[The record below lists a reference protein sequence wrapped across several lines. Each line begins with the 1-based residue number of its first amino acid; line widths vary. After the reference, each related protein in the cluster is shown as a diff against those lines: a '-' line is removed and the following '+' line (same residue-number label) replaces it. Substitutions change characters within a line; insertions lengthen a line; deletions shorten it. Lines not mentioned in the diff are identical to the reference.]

1 MTPLP
6 PLFTRIACVLALG
19 FAGVAARAAA
29 PRIDADFPGGNII
42 VDGIE
47 GDTAFLRPDLR
58 DTQGDWFYW
67 AFRVRGAAG
76 RTLTFTFAS
85 DRFSAR
91 GPAVSADGGKTWR
104 WLGRAVVRN
113 SAFRHTFGPGD
124 DDVRFS
130 VGMPY
135 TEEHL
140 RAFLQQTAIRG
151 EVRQETLTR
160 TPKGRDVELLSF
172 GRLDGEPRFRVFFA
186 ARHHACEMMANYT
199 LEGVIAAVLAEDEV
213 GRWFRAHVECRAV
226 PFMDK
231 DGVEDG
237 DQGKNRRPHDHN
249 RDYAGEPIYAS
260 VAAVKRM
267 LPAWS
272 DGKLRVALDLH
283 CPALRG
289 RGHEVIHFVGGP
301 EADHW
306 ARATRLAQLL
316 ENLTAAG
323 PLSSR
328 VSDNLAWGQSWNKGE
343 DRLGHSF
350 GSWVRTVPG
359 LRVGSTL
366 EIPYARANGQ
376 EVNSDAARAFGRA
389 LAAAIRAYL
398 LEDGGDSPTRITGSR
413 SAPADR

>member
-1 MTPLP
+1 
-6 PLFTRIACVLALG
+6 
-19 FAGVAARAAA
+19 
-29 PRIDADFPGGNII
+29 
-42 VDGIE
+42 
-47 GDTAFLRPDLR
+47 
-58 DTQGDWFYW
+58 
-67 AFRVRGAAG
+67 
-76 RTLTFTFAS
+76 
-85 DRFSAR
+85 
-91 GPAVSADGGKTWR
+91 
-104 WLGRAVVRN
+104 
-113 SAFRHTFGPGD
+113 
-124 DDVRFS
+124 
-130 VGMPY
+130 
-135 TEEHL
+135 
-140 RAFLQQTAIRG
+140 
-151 EVRQETLTR
+151 
-160 TPKGRDVELLSF
+160 
-172 GRLDGEPRFRVFFA
+172 
-186 ARHHACEMMANYT
+186 MMASYA

-213 GRWFRAHVECRAV
+213 GQWFRSHVDFRAV

-272 DGKLRVALDLH
+272 DGKLKVALDLH

-328 VSDNLAWGQSWNKGE
+328 VSDNLAWGKSWNKGE
-343 DRLGHSF
+343 NRLGHSF
-350 GSWVRTVPG
+350 GSWVRTLPG
-359 LRVGSTL
+359 LRVGSTI
-366 EIPYARANGQ
+366 EIPYATANGQ
-376 EVNSDAARAFGRA
+376 EVNADSARAFGRA

-398 LEDGGDSPTRITGSR
+398 L
-413 SAPADR
+413 ADEG